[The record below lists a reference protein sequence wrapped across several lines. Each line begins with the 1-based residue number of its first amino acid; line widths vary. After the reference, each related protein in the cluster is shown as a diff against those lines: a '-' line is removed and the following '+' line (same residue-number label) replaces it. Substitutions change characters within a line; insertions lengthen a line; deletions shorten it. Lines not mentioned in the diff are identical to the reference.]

1 MQRIYVLN
9 LHVPPRFG
17 VELHNVI
24 SYENIWPGK
33 YSKNISLA
41 DFQKPQFKNVIDFCF
56 IILDICSLW

>member
-1 MQRIYVLN
+1 MYRLVLVLN
-9 LHVPPRFG
+9 YTY
-17 VELHNVI
+17 VI